1 MKIAGLDWVGI
12 LAEACVENGKAGPS
26 KSFIAPAPVAAL
38 TGAESRGAQ
47 AFAESRDEVRPLSVR
62 GALSDGDSSVELYLT
77 EDGTVI
83 RLENADQCEPLR
95 YACLLE

>member
-12 LAEACVENGKAGPS
+12 LAEACAENGKAGAA
-26 KSFIAPAPVAAL
+26 KSFIAPAPVLAD
-38 TGAESRGAQ
+38 AEP
-47 AFAESRDEVRPLSVR
+47 RDEVRALSVR
-62 GALSDGDSSVELYLT
+62 GAISAGDSSVELYLT
-77 EDGTVI
+77 EDGTLI